1 MGINF
6 PDTTKFTPIG
16 FARFLLDSTESDGTL
31 HIPKNFGTEFESDDE
46 FNIFKM
52 SWGREELDQLILKFN
67 ALYAG
72 LSEIAKVYDELDDND
87 AEHVRSVLDD
97 SALFDIWRIYVRRL
111 ECDEFDN
118 DKLDFAL
125 EKEYNQ
131 NMFSENPDKQL
142 FDERLFEKFTEDELD
157 LLEKYHS
164 KQFEE
169 SIKRLGG
176 NHFAYGVHI
185 HALRLCKLMSI
196 GAPKIIIEHEAR
208 CLIGCMALHEY
219 ADCK

>member
-87 AEHVRSVLDD
+87 EEHVRSVLDD
-97 SALFDIWRIYVRRL
+97 SALFDIWQKYLRLPQMSDLDEEGLSNALDKDARHEELSESEMQLLNEYYSRI
-111 ECDEFDN
+111 
-118 DKLDFAL
+118 
-125 EKEYNQ
+125 
-131 NMFSENPDKQL
+131 
-142 FDERLFEKFTEDELD
+142 
-157 LLEKYHS
+157 
-164 KQFEE
+164 FEE
-169 SIKRLGG
+169 SKKRLGS
-176 NHFAYGVHI
+176 NRFAYDVRC
-185 HALRLCKLMSI
+185 HASSLYACLYV
-196 GAPKIIIEHEAR
+196 GAPLRILIEHEAR
-208 CLIGCMALHEY
+208 CLIGYMALYEY

>member
-1 MGINF
+1 MNMNF
-6 PDTTKFTPIG
+6 AKNTYLASIDYVTSL
-16 FARFLLDSTESDGTL
+16 FAATDRDGAL
-31 HIPKNFGTEFESDDE
+31 HVPKNFGTEFESDDE
-46 FNIFKM
+46 FDTYKM
-52 SWGREELDQLILKFN
+52 SWDREELNQLISKFN

-72 LSEIAKVYDELDDND
+72 LSEIAKVYGELDDND
-87 AEHVRSVLDD
+87 EEHVRSVLND

-111 ECDEFDN
+111 KCAEFDN

-142 FDERLFEKFTEDELD
+142 FDERLFERFTEDELD
-157 LLEKYHS
+157 LLDKYHS

-176 NHFAYGVHI
+176 NHFAYDVHI
-185 HALRLCKLMSI
+185 HALRLCKLMNL

-208 CLIGCMALHEY
+208 CLIGCMALKDY
-219 ADCK
+219 AVI